1 MILFCGKK
9 YLQFKIEA
17 MKMAKK
23 MVDEYCLE
31 IGVFFEQA
39 FPPEMRNKG
48 TLAPIQKGENTI
60 MLRCK

>member
-39 FPPEMRNKG
+39 FPPEMRN
-48 TLAPIQKGENTI
+48 
-60 MLRCK
+60 